1 MQNKK
6 SRVRWKG
13 DEKNFVYS
21 SGYWDCDE
29 KFYSMISKSLYPYE
43 SMGSRKKFEE
53 AKLPLKN
60 AFSSKLS
67 MKGISDK
74 DHAQ

>member
-1 MQNKK
+1 
-6 SRVRWKG
+6 
-13 DEKNFVYS
+13 
-21 SGYWDCDE
+21 
-29 KFYSMISKSLYPYE
+29 MISKSLYPYE